1 MVIPTMS
8 SVSGSSAPLR
18 GSSSSFGAVATPAGA
33 VIVTH
38 PNRDKPVVQ
47 ATRATVVLLLLVSAA
62 LVLIVTVG
70 GWRVLEG
77 AWIVQVA
84 YILIY
89 LTLAFFA
96 ARWNRGVLP
105 VAAALA
111 VLLLVFSLVAG
122 PSWFARDKSGFVQ
135 PAIDAGVLG
144 TITLLLVPVQMLL
157 IAFAMRGFNQG
168 WNIELERPAPA
179 SGARAYMDVPPPH
192 PA

>member
-1 MVIPTMS
+1 MVMAVMS
-8 SVSGSSAPLR
+8 SVPEAQPG
-18 GSSSSFGAVATPAGA
+18 

-47 ATRATVVLLLLVSAA
+47 ATRVTVILLLLASAA

-70 GWRVLEG
+70 GWSVLEG
-77 AWIVQVA
+77 AIPVQIGYVVVD
-84 YILIY
+84 

-111 VLLLVFSLVAG
+111 VLLAIFALVAG
-122 PSWFARDKSGFVQ
+122 PAWFDRDKSGFAQ
-135 PAIDAGVLG
+135 PALNAGLLG
-144 TITLLLVPVQMLL
+144 LLTLLIVPVQMLL
-157 IAFAMRGFNQG
+157 VAFAMRGFKQG
-168 WNIELERPAPA
+168 WNVELERRDPGMRGERFTDA
-179 SGARAYMDVPPPH
+179 PPH